1 MSNANATAKRRAVL
15 TDRLPRRLE
24 RFLADPRARRRVARV
39 VATLDGERAEFVRL
53 CLGAGH
59 ERPIPWVLAATFLDL
74 SREQAIA
81 ALEAALVEYEWHEKQ
96 AAA

>member
-1 MSNANATAKRRAVL
+1 MSNANATSKRSVVL

-24 RFLADPRARRRVARV
+24 RFLADPHSLRHVSRV
-39 VATLDGERAEFVRL
+39 VGSLDPERAELVRL

-59 ERPIPWVLAATFLDL
+59 EQPISWVLAATFLDL
-74 SREQAIA
+74 SREEALA
-81 ALEAALVEYEWHEKQ
+81 ALEAAFVEYDWHEKQ